1 MRITVKSN
9 VYFKRL
15 KRKKVPKLIMEQLL
29 KPLGRAALKK
39 VQDATSKGVDIKG
52 EPYPEYTENYKV
64 WLDKRGYGRDKPR
77 NMQLKGN
84 LKRSIPMKIF
94 TNDQANRVI
103 VAPKRTLA
111 RNSVGDFYPAHH
123 LYEHAKNK
131 EKGVRKWFFT
141 NEELP
146 TLLTDSN
153 LLGNVYKISKKN
165 LEQELQKELK
175 GKMRIIAGKKIE
187 L

>member
-1 MRITVKSN
+1 MRVTVKSN
-9 VYFKRL
+9 VYFNRL

-52 EPYPEYTENYKV
+52 ESYPEYTDSYKV
-64 WLDKRGYGRDKPR
+64 WLDKKGYGRDKPR

-94 TNDQANRVI
+94 TNEQANRVI

-123 LYEHAKNK
+123 LYDNANNF
-131 EKGVRKWFFT
+131 EKGMRKWFFT

-146 TLLTDSN
+146 TLLDDPN
-153 LLGNVYKISKKN
+153 LLGNAYKISKKN
-165 LEQELQKELK
+165 LERELQKELK
-175 GKMRIIAGKKIE
+175 GKMRIIAGKKIKF
-187 L
+187 

>member
-39 VQDATSKGVDIKG
+39 VQDATSKGVDING

-103 VAPKRTLA
+103 VAPKITLA

-146 TLLTDSN
+146 TLLTDSK

-165 LEQELQKELK
+165 LERELQKELK